1 MTVRVC
7 LPVERQPLL
16 LVAVRRA
23 TDHAA
28 SDAEPDTVAL
38 IDARVPVATT
48 TVATYAGPPV
58 APRDDDFVSLAD
70 YLTHRRRPPG
80 T

>member
-7 LPVERQPLL
+7 LPIERQPLL

-23 TDHAA
+23 TDHAT
-28 SDAEPDTVAL
+28 SDVEPDTVAPL
-38 IDARVPVATT
+38 DARLPVATT
-48 TVATYAGPPV
+48 TVATYSGPPV
-58 APRDDDFVSLAD
+58 VPRDDDFVSLAD
-70 YLTHRRRPPG
+70 YLTHRRQPPG